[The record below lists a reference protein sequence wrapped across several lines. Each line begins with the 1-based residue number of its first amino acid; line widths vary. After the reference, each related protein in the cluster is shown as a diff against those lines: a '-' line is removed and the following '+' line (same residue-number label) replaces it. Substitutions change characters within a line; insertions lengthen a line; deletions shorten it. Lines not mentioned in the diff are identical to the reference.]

1 MGGFDQRRCVAEL
14 KPIADDCAKLH
25 ATALVALYRSPR
37 GTAAGNNRRPAWLR
51 LARHASRNLRIFRAL
66 TGSASSKYSEPKP
79 VNFKPVGLKG
89 VSGMQQSR
97 SLHCFGDNPAAS
109 AAHFTQTFQCQRV
122 EGERRRDDILSADFV
137 WQT

>member
-1 MGGFDQRRCVAEL
+1 MPQLFW
-14 KPIADDCAKLH
+14 PW
-25 ATALVALYRSPR
+25 YRSPKGHR
-37 GTAAGNNRRPAWLR
+37 SRKQLAGR
-51 LARHASRNLRIFRAL
+51 LGCALLAMLQDFTDFPCSHGIGEFQIF
-66 TGSASSKYSEPKP
+66 EPKP